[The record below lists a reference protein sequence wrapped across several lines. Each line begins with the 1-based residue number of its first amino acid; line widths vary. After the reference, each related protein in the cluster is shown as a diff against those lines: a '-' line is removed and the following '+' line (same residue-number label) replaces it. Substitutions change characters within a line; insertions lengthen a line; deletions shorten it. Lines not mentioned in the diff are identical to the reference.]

1 MDQFSMRISYLKG
14 GGGVID
20 GLLLCGFIYS
30 PKSSGDGVIVISM
43 TGFTTSGK

>member
-14 GGGVID
+14 GGVTD